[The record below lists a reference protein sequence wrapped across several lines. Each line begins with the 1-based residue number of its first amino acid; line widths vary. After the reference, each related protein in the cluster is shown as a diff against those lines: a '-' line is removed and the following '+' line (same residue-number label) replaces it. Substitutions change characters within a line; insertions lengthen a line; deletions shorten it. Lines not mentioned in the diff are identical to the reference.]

1 MFGCLKQVGIP
12 DYRSLKMIKR
22 MQIYTVVYKRL
33 LHALNGIPSL
43 QYEEQGY
50 GVECAI

>member
-1 MFGCLKQVGIP
+1 
-12 DYRSLKMIKR
+12 
-22 MQIYTVVYKRL
+22 L

-50 GVECAI
+50 GVECAIWSLSYLNLYLTFTLVRLVATNEAL